1 MSSSVIILVI
11 QPSRLNK
18 MLQTSDIFT
27 FVRVVG
33 HVPCWHF
40 NNTCHIMFTS
50 QPLWPDLHIGRW
62 RGCWASLAGR
72 LPNQWRQFK
81 IVFQHLWVWNHWI
94 FVFLLEFPALFVAT
108 KNPDLFNGKSGQFQ
122 AVFVKNRTGVFNKAF
137 GRLQPFLWRPNQIIQ
152 AKTGSFP
159 RP

>member
-108 KNPDLFNGKSGQFQ
+108 KTQIFSMGSQ
-122 AVFVKNRTGVFNKAF
+122 VFLTKPLDVFSHFCGDQTRYFKPKHD
-137 GRLQPFLWRPNQIIQ
+137 PFLAPNQVI
-152 AKTGSFP
+152 
-159 RP
+159 R